1 MDANLKKL
9 SEYFGPGCR
18 VLDVR
23 FACIESGNDENPP
36 YADCSTK
43 PSCAAVSLSMRRELV
58 VSACAAS
65 PRWNH
70 PVPGRAI
77 HSQFSRHPRRRKKFG
92 VARRKPLGRTP
103 LLLAAAGVAMTMLL
117 ALVYPNTRFR
127 AESVFSENTLS
138 VCLNRF
144 LSNSEND
151 LLKVDESIAR
161 DYRRSLVDWQEK
173 YATTMPC
180 YATVNMTYSQ

>member
-1 MDANLKKL
+1 MDANLKKM

-23 FACIESGNDENPP
+23 FACIESEIDENSL

-43 PSCAAVSLSMRRELV
+43 PSCAAVSLSVRRELI
-58 VSACAAS
+58 VSAPATF

-77 HSQFSRHPRRRKKFG
+77 HLQLGRHSRRRKKFG
-92 VARRKPLGRTP
+92 AARRKPLGRTP
-103 LLLAAAGVAMTMLL
+103 LLLAAAGVAVSMLL
-117 ALVYPNTRFR
+117 ALVYPNTRSR
-127 AESVFSENTLS
+127 AESAFGENTLS

-144 LSNSEND
+144 LNNSDND

-173 YATTMPC
+173 YATAMPC
-180 YATVNMTYSQ
+180 YATVNVTYGQ

>member
-1 MDANLKKL
+1 
-9 SEYFGPGCR
+9 
-18 VLDVR
+18 
-23 FACIESGNDENPP
+23 
-36 YADCSTK
+36 
-43 PSCAAVSLSMRRELV
+43 
-58 VSACAAS
+58 
-65 PRWNH
+65 
-70 PVPGRAI
+70 
-77 HSQFSRHPRRRKKFG
+77 
-92 VARRKPLGRTP
+92 
-103 LLLAAAGVAMTMLL
+103 MTMLL